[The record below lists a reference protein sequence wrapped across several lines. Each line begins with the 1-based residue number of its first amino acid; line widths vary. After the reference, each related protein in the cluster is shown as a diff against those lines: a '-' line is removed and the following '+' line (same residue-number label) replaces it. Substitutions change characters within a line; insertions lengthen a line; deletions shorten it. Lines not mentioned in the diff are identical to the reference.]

1 MPYKEKEISKKYFSI
16 GDVAKK
22 INVKTSLIRFWE
34 NEFEILN
41 PKKNKKGLRKYT
53 DKDISI
59 LQKIY
64 SLVKIDG
71 FTLDGAKKSIKNDN
85 NKKENQSIIDKL
97 SDIKKRLISIKKE
110 I

>member
-16 GDVAKK
+16 GDVAKI

-97 SDIKKRLISIKKE
+97 SDIKKTLVNIKKK

>member
-16 GDVAKK
+16 GDVAKI

-85 NKKENQSIIDKL
+85 NKKKNQSIIDKL
-97 SDIKKRLISIKKE
+97 SDIKKTLVNIKKK